1 MKRIIAYIT
10 LIDEE
15 SYNLP
20 GLAIAFGAGC
30 VTAVICCH
38 FLM

>member
-10 LIDEE
+10 LMDEE
-15 SYNLP
+15 SYSLP
-20 GLAIAFGAGC
+20 GLALAFVAGC